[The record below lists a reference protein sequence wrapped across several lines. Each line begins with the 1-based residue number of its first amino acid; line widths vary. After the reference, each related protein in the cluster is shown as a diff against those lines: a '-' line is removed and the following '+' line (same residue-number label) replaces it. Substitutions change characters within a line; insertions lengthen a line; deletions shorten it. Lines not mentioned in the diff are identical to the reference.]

1 MPRRSASIHEK
12 KIPSMPVISQNP
24 TLPANSQNPTLPV
37 NSQRPSFLQ
46 TMKEGLA
53 LGVGS
58 SIGHRIVG
66 AAFGEPTLRVGA
78 AFGEPTLRVSAAFG
92 EPTLRVSAASGVPPS
107 SSEEYE
113 QCMKKYDDIAAC
125 KRFLAKN

>member
-12 KIPSMPVISQNP
+12 KIPSLPV
-24 TLPANSQNPTLPV
+24 PV

-58 SIGHRIVG
+58 SIGHRIV
-66 AAFGEPTLRVGA
+66 
-78 AFGEPTLRVSAAFG
+78 SAAF
-92 EPTLRVSAASGVPPS
+92 GVPPS

-125 KRFLAKN
+125 KRFLGKDN

>member
-58 SIGHRIVG
+58 SIGHRIVS
-66 AAFGEPTLRVGA
+66 AAS
-78 AFGEPTLRVSAAFG
+78 GEPTLRVSAAFG

>member
-12 KIPSMPVISQNP
+12 KIPSMPVI
-24 TLPANSQNPTLPV
+24 SQNPTLPV

-58 SIGHRIVG
+58 SIGHRIV
-66 AAFGEPTLRVGA
+66 
-78 AFGEPTLRVSAAFG
+78 SAAFG
-92 EPTLRVSAASGVPPS
+92 EPTLRVSAVSGEPTLRVGMISQVEKPTTDK
-107 SSEEYE
+107 EEYE

-125 KRFLAKN
+125 QKILAKN

>member
-12 KIPSMPVISQNP
+12 KIPSMPVAVI
-24 TLPANSQNPTLPV
+24 SQNPTLPV

-66 AAFGEPTLRVGA
+66 AA
-78 AFGEPTLRVSAAFG
+78 SS
-92 EPTLRVSAASGVPPS
+92 EPTLRVSAASGVAPS

-125 KRFLAKN
+125 QKILAKN

>member
-12 KIPSMPVISQNP
+12 KIPSMPV
-24 TLPANSQNPTLPV
+24 NSQQPALPV
-37 NSQRPSFLQ
+37 ISQRPSFLQ

-58 SIGHRIVG
+58 SIGHRIV
-66 AAFGEPTLRVGA
+66 
-78 AFGEPTLRVSAAFG
+78 SAAFG
-92 EPTLRVSAASGVPPS
+92 ESTLRVGIISQAEKPLPNVTGVPPS

-125 KRFLAKN
+125 QKILAKN